1 METEM
6 IDLYAWPTPNAYK
19 VSIMLEETGLPYT
32 VVPVNIQAGEQF
44 APDFLKISP
53 NNRMPAI
60 VDHDAVGGPLSV
72 FESGAI
78 LMYLA
83 EKTGQ
88 FWPLEPHA
96 RYKTAEWVMWQ
107 MGGLGPMLGQAN
119 HFKRAA
125 PDKIPY
131 AIERY
136 TNESKR
142 LFGVLDKQLAGKEY
156 ITGVYSIADMMSYP
170 WSLAFTR
177 LEIPVDDFPNL
188 VRWQAVMAARPAV
201 KRGMELLA
209 EKRTPPSETMDEK
222 TREILYGKKQFE
234 RR

>member
-1 METEM
+1 M
-6 IDLYAWPTPNAYK
+6 IHLYAWPTPNAYK
-19 VSIMLEETGLPYT
+19 VSIMLEEAGLPYK
-32 VVPVNIQAGEQF
+32 VEPVNIMAGEQF
-44 APDFLKISP
+44 TPAFLKISP

-60 VDHDAVGGPLSV
+60 VDDDVVGGPLSV

-96 RYKTAEWVMWQ
+96 RYRTAQWVMWQ
-107 MGGLGPMLGQAN
+107 MAGLGPMLGQAG

-125 PDKIPY
+125 PEKIPY

-136 TNESKR
+136 SNEAKR
-142 LFGVLDKQLAGKEY
+142 LFGVLDRQLEGKDY
-156 ITGVYSIADMMSYP
+156 ITGAYSIADMMSYP
-170 WSLAFTR
+170 WTLAATW
-177 LEIPVDDFPNL
+177 LEIPMEEFPNL
-188 VRWQAVMAARPAV
+188 TRWQAGMAARPAV
-201 KRGMELLA
+201 ERGMALLA
-209 EKRTPPSETMDEK
+209 DKRVQPSEKMDEK
-222 TREILYGKKQFE
+222 TREILYGKAQFE